1 MSNRYLQVRVLDHSV
16 TVNQNA
22 NILNKRSELQTRKY
36 ILDRV
41 GLTTFQID
49 NVHLVNK
56 WNCKLNYFG
65 LFWETD
71 WVISTNAVSL

>member
-1 MSNRYLQVRVLDHSV
+1 MSIRYLQVRVLEYSV

-22 NILNKRSELQTRKY
+22 NVLNKRSELQTRKY

-41 GLTTFQID
+41 GLTTFQTH

-56 WNCKLNYFG
+56 
-65 LFWETD
+65 
-71 WVISTNAVSL
+71 

>member
-22 NILNKRSELQTRKY
+22 NVLNKRSELQTKKY

-41 GLTTFQID
+41 GLTTSQID

-56 WNCKLNYFG
+56 RNCKLNYFG
-65 LFWETD
+65 LF
-71 WVISTNAVSL
+71 

>member
-22 NILNKRSELQTRKY
+22 NVLNRRSELQNRKY

-41 GLTTFQID
+41 GLTTFQTD

-56 WNCKLNYFG
+56 
-65 LFWETD
+65 
-71 WVISTNAVSL
+71 

>member
-1 MSNRYLQVRVLDHSV
+1 MSIRYLQVRVLEYLV

-22 NILNKRSELQTRKY
+22 NVLNKRSELQTKKY

-41 GLTTFQID
+41 GLTTSQID

-56 WNCKLNYFG
+56 
-65 LFWETD
+65 
-71 WVISTNAVSL
+71 

>member
-22 NILNKRSELQTRKY
+22 NVLNKRSELQTKKY

-41 GLTTFQID
+41 GLTTSQID
-49 NVHLVNK
+49 NVHLLNK
-56 WNCKLNYFG
+56 
-65 LFWETD
+65 
-71 WVISTNAVSL
+71 

>member
-22 NILNKRSELQTRKY
+22 NVLNKRSELQTRKY

-56 WNCKLNYFG
+56 RNCKLNYFG
-65 LFWETD
+65 LF
-71 WVISTNAVSL
+71 

>member
-1 MSNRYLQVRVLDHSV
+1 MSIRYLQVRVLEYSV

-22 NILNKRSELQTRKY
+22 NVLNKRSELQTKKY

-41 GLTTFQID
+41 GLTTFQTD

-56 WNCKLNYFG
+56 
-65 LFWETD
+65 
-71 WVISTNAVSL
+71 